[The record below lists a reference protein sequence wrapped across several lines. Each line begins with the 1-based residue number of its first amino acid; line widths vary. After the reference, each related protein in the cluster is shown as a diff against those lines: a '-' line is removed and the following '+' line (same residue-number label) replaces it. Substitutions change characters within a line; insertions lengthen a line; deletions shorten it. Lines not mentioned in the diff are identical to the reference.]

1 MSVKNFKTQ
10 KWSFFK
16 SYLYNIENQ
25 KGSGTS
31 ATELTHYYYSMA
43 KTTCGQ
49 NFYMEIYI

>member
-25 KGSGTS
+25 KGSGTP
-31 ATELTHYYYSMA
+31 ATELTHSMA